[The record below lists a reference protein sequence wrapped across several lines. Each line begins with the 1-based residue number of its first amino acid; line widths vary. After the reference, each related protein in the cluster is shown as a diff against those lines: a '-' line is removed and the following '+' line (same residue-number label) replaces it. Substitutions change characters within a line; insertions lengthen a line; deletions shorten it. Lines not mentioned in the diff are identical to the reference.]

1 MNQTFDHGL
10 STPQLQTLKTILK
23 QCPSVVEKVS
33 VFGSRATATC
43 KSYSDIDLVLYGSIS
58 EGDIDRLWTLFNESN
73 LPYKVDINAYH
84 LIHYPPLKRHIDQ
97 FSKVLFTQDELDN
110 ADDNPKTRT

>member
-10 STPQLQTLKTILK
+10 SMPQLQTLKTILK
-23 QCPSVVEKVS
+23 QCPSVVEKAS
-33 VFGSRATATC
+33 VFGSRATATY
-43 KSYSDIDLVLYGSIS
+43 KSYSDIDLVLYGNIS
-58 EGDIDRLWTLFNESN
+58 AAGIDRLWTLFNESN

-97 FSKVLFTQDELDN
+97 FSKALFTRNELDN
-110 ADDNPKTRT
+110 ENENTETHR